1 MDYGYNGT
9 SLSLMENSILKLI
22 IAGENKKAVD
32 LAKDYGWVEYKE
44 DGKLKGNLERRE
56 FEAKLKDMNI
66 KFPW

>member
-1 MDYGYNGT
+1 
-9 SLSLMENSILKLI
+9 MENSILKLI